1 MKALG
6 QAAAARGV
14 SAVRRAGELA
24 GQGAGGTRQVFVQR
38 TDEPRFGHDST
49 FPYAHVMILKQT
61 LEAAGVADRA
71 KVADA
76 IRKIRQQGPPRGRT
90 AE

>member
-1 MKALG
+1 M
-6 QAAAARGV
+6 
-14 SAVRRAGELA
+14 
-24 GQGAGGTRQVFVQR
+24 FVQR
-38 TDEPRFGHDST
+38 TDEPRFGHNST

-76 IRKIRQQGPPRGRT
+76 IRKIDKKKKKKNSTTRAAAWTNGRNSRM
-90 AE
+90 ARP